1 MEQQQNPGRGN
12 QQVIQQLQSLKNSLR
27 SDPQS
32 AQAELEQL
40 ILQLQQEDQGQGQES
55 GRKSNR

>member
-1 MEQQQNPGRGN
+1 MEQQNPTTGRGN
-12 QQVIQQLQSLKNSLR
+12 QQIVQQLQSLKNSLR

-40 ILQLQQEDQGQGQES
+40 ILQLQQEDQGSQE
-55 GRKSNR
+55 RKSNR